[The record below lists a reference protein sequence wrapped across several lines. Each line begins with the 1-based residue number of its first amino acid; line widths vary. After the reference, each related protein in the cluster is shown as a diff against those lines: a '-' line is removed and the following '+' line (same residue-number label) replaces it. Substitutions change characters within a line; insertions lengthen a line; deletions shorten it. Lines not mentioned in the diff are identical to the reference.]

1 MELESS
7 VLLVGVHTRPA
18 VFSAKR
24 AGFEVY
30 SVDYFGAIDT
40 KRVADVSR
48 SIILQKPYTSMGRMS
63 LDYSGEKLVDLAKDL
78 DADYVIP
85 LSTVN
90 LKKRNIVGNNPD
102 VMRRI
107 KDKEYQLKR
116 VKKLGFSVPESEV
129 VGSRG
134 EARDVAEDMGFP
146 VVIKPIR
153 GAGGRGVAMAKTL
166 SEIPKIED
174 KMLLQKY
181 VSGKK
186 LSVSTLSSRD
196 DSKMLSTSVQI
207 LGSRLLNQEGFVYC
221 GNIVPF
227 LGLDEAML
235 KKIERMSVEISRSFG
250 IVGWNG
256 IDFVVVGDEPVFMEL
271 NPRFQGTM
279 SCVERA
285 YGVNLVEAHIGACEG
300 ELIDIPPPAD
310 HSIRM
315 TLFAGERSIVTQNLL
330 DISVDVPCKYA
341 VVERSEPV
349 TTVLESSHS
358 RGDAI
363 INAVGKIKKIYRNSI
378 VKYLG

>member
-30 SVDYFGAIDT
+30 SVDYFGSMDI
-40 KRVADVSR
+40 KSVADVSR
-48 SIILQKPYTSMGRMS
+48 SIILQKPYRSMGRMS

-85 LSTVN
+85 LSTVD
-90 LKKRNIVGNNPD
+90 LKKRNMVGNSPG

-116 VKKLGFSVPESEV
+116 VDKLGFNVPKSEV
-129 VGSRG
+129 VRSRG

-146 VVIKPIR
+146 VVIKPIM
-153 GAGGRGVAMAKTL
+153 GAGGKGVVMAKTL
-166 SEIPKIED
+166 SEIPKIGD
-174 KMLLQKY
+174 KMLLQRY
-181 VSGKK
+181 VRGKK

-227 LGLDEAML
+227 LGLDEVML
-235 KKIERMSVEISRSFG
+235 KEIAHMAVEISRSFG
-250 IVGWNG
+250 VVGWNG
-256 IDFVVVGDEPVFMEL
+256 IDFVVGDEPVFMEL

-300 ELIDIPPPAD
+300 ELIDIPHPAD

-315 TLFAGERSIVTQNLL
+315 TLFARERSIVTQNLM

-341 VVERSEPV
+341 IVESGEPV

-363 INAVGKIKKIYRNSI
+363 ITAVGKIKKIYRNSI
-378 VKYLG
+378 VKYPG

>member
-1 MELESS
+1 M
-7 VLLVGVHTRPA
+7 LLVGVHTRPA

-30 SVDYFGAIDT
+30 SVDYFGAMDT

-48 SIILQKPYTSMGRMS
+48 SIILQKSYRSMGRMS

-78 DADYVIP
+78 EADYVIP
-85 LSTVN
+85 LSTVD
-90 LKKRNIVGNNPD
+90 LKKRNIVGNIPG
-102 VMRRI
+102 VMRGI

-116 VKKLGFSVPESEV
+116 VDKLGFSVPESEV
-129 VGSRG
+129 VRSRG

-153 GAGGRGVAMAKTL
+153 GAGGRGVAMAKNL
-166 SEIPKIED
+166 SEIPKIGD
-174 KMLLQKY
+174 KMLLQRY

-207 LGSRLLNQEGFVYC
+207 LGSRLLNQGGFVYC

-235 KKIERMSVEISRSFG
+235 KKIEHMAVEISRSFG
-250 IVGWNG
+250 VVGWNG
-256 IDFVVVGDEPVFMEL
+256 IDFVVGDEPVFMEL

-279 SCVERA
+279 SCVERS
-285 YGVNLVEAHIGACEG
+285 YG
-300 ELIDIPPPAD
+300 
-310 HSIRM
+310 
-315 TLFAGERSIVTQNLL
+315 
-330 DISVDVPCKYA
+330 
-341 VVERSEPV
+341 
-349 TTVLESSHS
+349 
-358 RGDAI
+358 
-363 INAVGKIKKIYRNSI
+363 
-378 VKYLG
+378 

>member
-1 MELESS
+1 MELKGS

-24 AGFEVY
+24 GGFEVY
-30 SVDYFGAIDT
+30 SVDYFGTRDT

-63 LDYSGEKLVDLAKDL
+63 LNYSGEKLVDLAKDL

-85 LSTVN
+85 LSTVD
-90 LKKRNIVGNNPD
+90 LKKMNIVGNSPS
-102 VMRRI
+102 VMGKI

-116 VKKLGFSVPESEV
+116 IDKLGFNVPKSEV
-129 VGSRG
+129 VRSRE
-134 EARDVAEDMGFP
+134 EAMAVAEDIGFP
-146 VVIKPIR
+146 VIIKPIR
-153 GAGGRGVAMAKTL
+153 GAGGRGVTLAKNP
-166 SEIPKIED
+166 SEIPRIGD
-174 KMLLQKY
+174 KMLLQRY

-207 LGSRLLNQEGFVYC
+207 LGSRLLNQGGFVYC

-227 LGLDEAML
+227 LGLDDAML
-235 KKIERMSVEISRSFG
+235 KKIECMAVEISQSFG
-250 IVGWNG
+250 VVGWNG
-256 IDFVVVGDEPVFMEL
+256 IDFVLVGDEPVFMEL

-285 YGVNLVEAHIGACEG
+285 YGVNLVEAHIAACEG
-300 ELIDIPPPAD
+300 EIIDIPRPVD
-310 HSIRM
+310 HAIRM
-315 TLFAGERSIVTQNLL
+315 TLFARERSIVTQNLM

-341 VVERSEPV
+341 VVEQGEPV

-363 INAVGKIKKIYRNSI
+363 IDAVGKIKKIYRNSI